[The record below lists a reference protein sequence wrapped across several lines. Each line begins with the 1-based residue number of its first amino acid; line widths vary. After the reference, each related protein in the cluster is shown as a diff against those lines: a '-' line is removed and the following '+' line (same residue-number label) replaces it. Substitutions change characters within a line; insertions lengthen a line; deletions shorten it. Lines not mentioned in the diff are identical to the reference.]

1 MGIGHQ
7 VLMTYEEIVPKGY
20 LKNCESVMEM
30 GAQVISD
37 QSYQER
43 AKKFLKIKEEKHLSA
58 KDLYFKMGF
67 KVYNSIDAD
76 GTNEALVFDLNQKI
90 KEKYNF
96 DKQYDFVTNFG
107 TSEHV
112 FNQQAFF
119 ENVHN
124 LTKKNGLMFH
134 ILPFEGQINHC
145 YFNYHP
151 NFFYYLAMFNNY
163 EILGFWYY
171 SCRSSKKFGPYAGY
185 NFSKP
190 FKYNNNLLK
199 FFDKLAK
206 KNKILCTPLDNTS
219 HLGVLYKKNSNENFQ
234 DPFQNTYGEDKENKI
249 EEIKLENYGKFRS
262 KLSDNKQSV
271 FNSDVDHQNQIE
283 ELLGD
288 RIWNFKLG
296 KIFNKEYIKKVIQV
310 LFKRQKDPY

>member
-1 MGIGHQ
+1 M
-7 VLMTYEEIVPKGY
+7 
-20 LKNCESVMEM
+20 
-30 GAQVISD
+30 
-37 QSYQER
+37 
-43 AKKFLKIKEEKHLSA
+43 
-58 KDLYFKMGF
+58 
-67 KVYNSIDAD
+67 
-76 GTNEALVFDLNQKI
+76 
-90 KEKYNF
+90 
-96 DKQYDFVTNFG
+96 
-107 TSEHV
+107 
-112 FNQQAFF
+112 
-119 ENVHN
+119 
-124 LTKKNGLMFH
+124 
-134 ILPFEGQINHC
+134 
-145 YFNYHP
+145 
-151 NFFYYLAMFNNY
+151 
-163 EILGFWYY
+163 
-171 SCRSSKKFGPYAGY
+171 
-185 NFSKP
+185 
-190 FKYNNNLLK
+190 
-199 FFDKLAK
+199 AK

>member
-7 VLMTYEEIVPKGY
+7 TLMTFEEIVPKGY
-20 LKNCESVMEM
+20 LKNCKSVMEM
-30 GAQVISD
+30 GSQIID
-37 QSYQER
+37 DHYQKR
-43 AKKFLKIKEEKHLSA
+43 ARRFLKIKEEKHLSA
-58 KDLYFKMGF
+58 KDLYLKMGF
-67 KVYNSIDAD
+67 DVYNSIDAD
-76 GTNEALVFDLNQKI
+76 GTNESLVFDLNQKI

-124 LTKKNGLMFH
+124 LTKKDGLMFH
-134 ILPFEGQINHC
+134 ILPFEGQFNHC

-151 NFFYYLAMFNNY
+151 IFFYDLAMFNNY

-171 SCRSSKKFGPYAGY
+171 SCRSSKKFAPYAGY

-190 FKYNNNLLK
+190 FKYNNDLLK

-206 KNKILCTPLDNTS
+206 KNKISCSPLDNDS
-219 HLGVLYKKNSNENFQ
+219 HLGVLYKKKSDKIFQ
-234 DPFQNTYGEDKENKI
+234 DPFQNTYLEDDKEKKRYKT
-249 EEIKLENYGKFRS
+249 KLEDYSKF
-262 KLSDNKQSV
+262 SDNINKKDYSTL
-271 FNSDVDHQNQIE
+271 NSNVDHQDQIE

-296 KIFNKEYIKKVIQV
+296 KIFNKEYIKKIIQV
-310 LFKRQKDPY
+310 LFKKQKDPY